1 MRLRMSQVSAKYQQ
15 LKSQR
20 DLLSARLKMA
30 QARAQ
35 AAGGRRVQRRWGRRR
50 MQVVAAGLTLFLLIG
65 YGLVLLVRPSAP
77 APTPRVAINP
87 PAPAPTLAP
96 GVPVDVLKL
105 IDLDR
110 DVVAGNW
117 VFDQGGLRNLE
128 RNEPSHIEVPYDLPA
143 EYDLT
148 IQSQRIAGGYGIHWG
163 LSFAG
168 RPFQLVIVGTRY
180 TTGLQMLDGL
190 GYANA
195 RNETSL
201 RRKYDSQEYVLQV
214 RKSRIVVRNDEAT
227 VIDYNG
233 DPNRLTLD
241 PTWLFPNKGRLQ
253 ISIPNS
259 IWRIEKLTITPVAP
273 VDTFAPTPVVP
284 PVVPPRGPIEAK
296 RILEHQGSVQA
307 AIFSPDGKTILT
319 GSKDG
324 VAQLWNATTGR
335 SVGQALQHEDSVVA
349 VAFSPDGK
357 TLLTGSSNSTAR
369 LWDATTGQPIGPPLQ
384 HEKSV
389 TAVAFKPDGKTVL
402 TGSMDGDA
410 RLWNAATGQP
420 IDPPLLDN
428 IFGVTAVAFS
438 PNGKTVLAG
447 SIDGFARQW
456 NAATGQPGGPTL
468 RNEKGFRAMAYSP
481 DGKTILAAS
490 GNTARLWDATS
501 GQAVGSLLQ
510 HDFPVMA
517 VAYSPDGRTLLT
529 GSMDKTARLWD
540 ASSGNPIGPPLQH
553 LSSFGK
559 GSAIM
564 AVAFSPDGKTI
575 LTGGADR
582 TARLWD
588 FSDLVTA
595 PTTDPHV
602 DVLREPDRAAAIA
615 VQRLGGVIK
624 VDQETGRIESVRF
637 SPTFVELAKRQAVS
651 DVLMELLGRLKNIRT
666 LHLVGTGISDQGL
679 AHIRDLTQLEA
690 IHVGGASVSDA
701 GVAHLAKLTNLTKL
715 GLNFTKVTGQ
725 GVTHLSDLDRLEF
738 ADLSGLSLGKTAA
751 KPSASGAA
759 FDAFSLTAPS

>member
-1 MRLRMSQVSAKYQQ
+1 MRLRLSQVSAKYQQ

-389 TAVAFKPDGKTVL
+389 TAVAFSPDGKTV
-402 TGSMDGDA
+402 
-410 RLWNAATGQP
+410 
-420 IDPPLLDN
+420 
-428 IFGVTAVAFS
+428 
-438 PNGKTVLAG
+438 
-447 SIDGFARQW
+447 
-456 NAATGQPGGPTL
+456 
-468 RNEKGFRAMAYSP
+468 
-481 DGKTILAAS
+481 
-490 GNTARLWDATS
+490 
-501 GQAVGSLLQ
+501 
-510 HDFPVMA
+510 
-517 VAYSPDGRTLLT
+517 LT